1 MALKLEKP
9 GTRSNIGVRVQVN
22 DLHAEAG
29 CGKWVWLTELALLCL
44 SMRIEPRINEPWF
57 ILALTFPVGR
67 PCREH
72 RLDLSSLRRSSNPS
86 CRYIERRLP
95 AVQIGLQGVLQS
107 GLACSA
113 PRSFFHFLSS
123 QFEWESF

>member
-1 MALKLEKP
+1 MTLKLEKP

-29 CGKWVWLTELALLCL
+29 CGKWACLTELAVLCL
-44 SMRIEPRINEPWF
+44 SMRPRINEPWF
-57 ILALTFPVGR
+57 ILALTFAVER
-67 PCREH
+67 PCRAH
-72 RLDLSSLRRSSNPS
+72 LLHLSSLRRSSNPS

-95 AVQIGLQGVLQS
+95 AVQIGLRGVLQS

-113 PRSFFHFLSS
+113 PRSSFHFLSS
-123 QFEWESF
+123 QFEWE